1 MSGLLRAGEF
11 DHDSLT
17 LRWPIELRKTE
28 PTQRSKE
35 RKMEIRRFLVA
46 ATALAAITSMA
57 VASAAPVEMTDDQ
70 LNGVTAGCDKQFDFG
85 KLQLINMAIALNNL
99 QISGIPSAVSG
110 CTADC
115 PAVII
120 NIIIVTQIAIAT
132 AGGR

>member
-1 MSGLLRAGEF
+1 
-11 DHDSLT
+11 
-17 LRWPIELRKTE
+17 
-28 PTQRSKE
+28 
-35 RKMEIRRFLVA
+35 MEIRRFLVA